1 MFNLIKM
8 YLYQLTHA
16 MSTWIMIFCVIALAV
31 FSTVMTNQDLKLIQ
45 QENLS
50 GYETMDTA
58 EENDDTTYDYEIGI
72 MVNSDAAWIH
82 HIPAGDLVASQ
93 ISSGLLLLLVS
104 IFTAIFFHGEQ
115 KNGFLK
121 NIAGQFHARGNLIL
135 SKVVVVAIQILLMLV
150 IFTISILITGLILWG
165 DRIHFEQMSNFISYL
180 GLQFLLHLGFSL
192 VILLLCTLTR
202 TSVVGIVVGIILTSG
217 IATPLLSLINQAAF
231 KINHHTTFNIY
242 RYLPDSNIKSLFIQ
256 NISDMAFRCIMVSI
270 VFIVISTA
278 LSMILM
284 RKRDIKA

>member
-115 KNGFLK
+115 KK
-121 NIAGQFHARGNLIL
+121 RL
-135 SKVVVVAIQILLMLV
+135 SKKHC
-150 IFTISILITGLILWG
+150 
-165 DRIHFEQMSNFISYL
+165 R
-180 GLQFLLHLGFSL
+180 
-192 VILLLCTLTR
+192 
-202 TSVVGIVVGIILTSG
+202 SVSRKRE
-217 IATPLLSLINQAAF
+217 S
-231 KINHHTTFNIY
+231 
-242 RYLPDSNIKSLFIQ
+242 DFIQ
-256 NISDMAFRCIMVSI
+256 SCRRRHSD
-270 VFIVISTA
+270 FIDA
-278 LSMILM
+278 
-284 RKRDIKA
+284 RDIHYFCTHYWVDSMG